1 MHALRLT
8 APKRKIMTADYSQVL
23 FLCTGNYYRSRFAE
37 YLFNHH
43 APDYQLPWRAFSR
56 GLALEMLDDDAGLI
70 SPNTLQGLAARGIPL
85 VGEIRPPIA
94 LDEKDLSIAHHIIAL
109 KHAEHHPLMTRKF
122 PDWTER
128 VEYWHVH
135 DIDYAT
141 PDMALPQIEDAVRK
155 LLDGL
160 ANRVSS

>member
-1 MHALRLT
+1 
-8 APKRKIMTADYSQVL
+8 MTTNHSQIL

-37 YLFNHH
+37 HLFNHH

-56 GLALEMLDDDAGLI
+56 GLALEMLDEDAGPI
-70 SPNTLQGLAARGIPL
+70 SQNTLKALTARGIPL
-85 VGEIRPPIA
+85 EGEVRSPIA
-94 LDEKDLSIAHHIIAL
+94 LAEQDLIAAHHIIAL
-109 KHAEHHPLMTRKF
+109 KHAEHHPLMNRKF

-141 PDMALPQIEDAVRK
+141 PEEALPQIEYAVRA
-155 LLDGL
+155 LLERL
-160 ANRVSS
+160 AI